1 MAGEKLIREAIE
13 AARAAMARGALPPAE
28 NSRLTQIATTGPS
41 YDKALR
47 HLERAGIEGRAID
60 YGAGRGH
67 GLRSIGADTFE
78 PYPQGWTPT
87 FTKPEDIP
95 DDVYRRLVNLNVL
108 NVLDPEA
115 RQSAVL
121 NMGRVVEPGGGGVIS
136 TRGRD
141 VMAARG
147 EPGPEPMSL
156 IIGEGDG
163 ARYQKGFTPRE
174 LREYVG
180 DTLGPRFDVE
190 PSDVGAA
197 SIMFRCNREDG
208 GPVEERDGFAGGG
221 VIRRAIEAARKAVA
235 PEDLLM
241 GIHNTAEGRKLDM
254 IERLGGL
261 PAPSIAIT
269 KPSQGYT
276 SFGDISLVAPVEMVT
291 PGRKTPVFG
300 SDVYSPRFPDVE
312 DDQIFRGFTPA
323 GNRRYAPLTMG
334 NVLREMKGNI
344 RGGES
349 FNYGPTSIRAQVT
362 PQFGSL
368 PEMQAAREKIIPSS
382 EFGAQKDMSTEMM
395 ERLRERFE
403 PYFKPTDP
411 YRRSW
416 SAFPEVLTDYARTG
430 RPSEFAYDYK
440 DLPAEA
446 LTDARS
452 FLSHLRDMPTE
463 YFEAKPQR
471 AVPLS
476 EFSGAVVPADV
487 PGSVVDRIRNMGI
500 NRIEE
505 YGDDASRAAALMKF
519 VGEQGFAEGGAVDFN
534 DAPNYALDND
544 AAFFD
549 MSRVFP
555 PAPGQK
561 LTNRAEN
568 IPLTRSLAP
577 AQPEVVDRAL
587 DVVRS
592 EPRPMDIRVSRQAPP
607 PPRPVPRPA
616 PVRAPAAPDTSES
629 RRLWEIYNETGNPAD
644 FVRASNAM
652 RAGRADGGRLLEDQY
667 PTQYLPNV
675 GRQVMADGGETAQ
688 SRRRA
693 TLEQLGSFEDRPVM
707 DPATMGENW
716 ANAVRRFRENPVRPG
731 EATVRP
737 LELGGRDVLGG
748 AIAGDGGIV
757 RSRIADIVAGSR
769 GLPDSGTLGFGL
781 ADFTP
786 AGVPL
791 AVSDFSDA
799 VRNED
804 YLSAGLTAA
813 LPAAYFA
820 RKPIMA
826 AGRAVYDAGARAVDT
841 ARDVLGRVPA
851 PVAAGG
857 AGAAVMT
864 PEEAEANKADA
875 IVRAARKVIPAERPA
890 LFDYSRLGDVPHV
903 RQFDLPRNE
912 PPRGVPSRVLDM
924 INNQNVRDEM
934 LKTVEQGN
942 QMGGSRW
949 YNADPLREKFVE
961 QFGLDR
967 GEEAFRKYMDFVAA
981 TSPRSEV
988 GANVRNASYYYNRAM
1003 SGQGMPA
1010 VGDRNPQPYGHMAQ
1024 RLHQMNAERVSGAGW
1039 DPLNNPKPAS
1049 FVENLVGNQ
1058 RPVTVDTHAFRLPAI
1073 IARDPRFLETAFQVD
1088 KTAPKQN
1095 IAKMIES
1102 GEISMDDAANRA
1114 AYWQA
1119 QPKANE
1125 YAAMERYYKSLGQ
1138 ELGLTPAQT
1147 QAAAWVGGGARTG
1160 LKSDESKPFLRFV
1173 EDRIYKTADE
1183 RNMDPQDVMRLFVRG
1198 EMPLYASGGAV
1209 ANHAI
1214 NLAREINSSPREET
1228 VP

>member
-1 MAGEKLIREAIE
+1 MDRMFDTNYADPEQLSKFREFQ
-13 AARAAMARGALPPAE
+13 AE
-28 NSRLTQIATTGPS
+28 NERQIASEQGRIPALKQRFEELNPTGRWGS
-41 YDKALR
+41 LK
-47 HLERAGIEGRAID
+47 D
-60 YGAGRGH
+60 YE
-67 GLRSIGADTFE
+67 L
-78 PYPQGWTPT
+78 
-87 FTKPEDIP
+87 
-95 DDVYRRLVNLNVL
+95 YRRLAGET
-108 NVLDPEA
+108 EA
-115 RQSAVL
+115 RNVQNRMQMDLDERRASF
-121 NMGRVVEPGGGGVIS
+121 PGTTQEYPNEEQYV
-136 TRGRD
+136 R
-141 VMAARG
+141 MRG
-147 EPGPEPMSL
+147 ER
-156 IIGEGDG
+156 
-163 ARYQKGFTPRE
+163 A
-174 LREYVG
+174 
-180 DTLGPRFDVE
+180 
-190 PSDVGAA
+190 
-197 SIMFRCNREDG
+197 DG
-208 GPVEERDGFAGGG
+208 GEVE
-221 VIRRAIEAARKAVA
+221 
-235 PEDLLM
+235 
-241 GIHNTAEGRKLDM
+241 
-254 IERLGGL
+254 
-261 PAPSIAIT
+261 
-269 KPSQGYT
+269 
-276 SFGDISLVAPVEMVT
+276 
-291 PGRKTPVFG
+291 
-300 SDVYSPRFPDVE
+300 
-312 DDQIFRGFTPA
+312 
-323 GNRRYAPLTMG
+323 
-334 NVLREMKGNI
+334 
-344 RGGES
+344 
-349 FNYGPTSIRAQVT
+349 
-362 PQFGSL
+362 
-368 PEMQAAREKIIPSS
+368 
-382 EFGAQKDMSTEMM
+382 
-395 ERLRERFE
+395 
-403 PYFKPTDP
+403 
-411 YRRSW
+411 
-416 SAFPEVLTDYARTG
+416 SA
-430 RPSEFAYDYK
+430 
-440 DLPAEA
+440 
-446 LTDARS
+446 
-452 FLSHLRDMPTE
+452 M
-463 YFEAKPQR
+463 
-471 AVPLS
+471 
-476 EFSGAVVPADV
+476 
-487 PGSVVDRIRNMGI
+487 
-500 NRIEE
+500 
-505 YGDDASRAAALMKF
+505 
-519 VGEQGFAEGGAVDFN
+519 
-534 DAPNYALDND
+534 
-544 AAFFD
+544 
-549 MSRVFP
+549 
-555 PAPGQK
+555 
-561 LTNRAEN
+561 
-568 IPLTRSLAP
+568 
-577 AQPEVVDRAL
+577 

-592 EPRPMDIRVSRQAPP
+592 
-607 PPRPVPRPA
+607 
-616 PVRAPAAPDTSES
+616 
-629 RRLWEIYNETGNPAD
+629 L
-644 FVRASNAM
+644 
-652 RAGRADGGRLLEDQY
+652 
-667 PTQYLPNV
+667 PT
-675 GRQVMADGGETAQ
+675 EQ

-693 TLEQLGSFEDRPVM
+693 TLDQLGSFEDRPVM
-707 DPATMGENW
+707 DPATMGQNW

-769 GLPDSGTLGFGL
+769 GLPGSGTLGMGV
-781 ADFTP
+781 ADLTP
-786 AGVPL
+786 AGIPL

-799 VRNED
+799 LRNED
-804 YLSAGLTAA
+804 YLSAGLSAG
-813 LPAAYFA
+813 LPAAYYA

-864 PEEAEANKADA
+864 PEEAEAGKTDA
-875 IVRAARKVIPAERPA
+875 IVRAARKAISAERPA

-1058 RPVTVDTHAFRLPAI
+1058 SPVTVDTHAFRLPAI